1 MRTKH
6 RVLISA
12 RDPGAAGSVGPL
24 AEAFRSDGGLDVDIA
39 ASGQALRLLR
49 ARGKSPIA
57 FTFDDSLDCIQSGE
71 DPSHLLDEAK
81 RLIERARPDAVLVSL
96 STFGVGLDE
105 ALLAVARV
113 PTFAMQDFWGD
124 ANLGLGV
131 AAGLYFALDEYAAHL
146 TKDRWDLEALPVGSP
161 KHMSY
166 ADLDVV
172 KARAEAR
179 RTLGVDLDERIIG
192 YFGQSPAIPG
202 VEAAFRDL
210 VDAVE
215 KLEPRPTVLLREH
228 PKSQDVREQHAALVQ
243 ECGLTVADVTGSSFA
258 ESWLAASDVVT
269 TTLSL
274 CGLDHAYLSAYSP
287 QPIGS
292 VLYLMTNEEIRDYA
306 QQSFGLSHLP
316 TVNQGLGR
324 VATEP
329 ARLAE
334 QLELAL
340 GSSER
345 RSYFEASKRLGK
357 ADPCGTILATVTS
370 ALLDER
376 VPPAAR
382 SIR

>member
-1 MRTKH
+1 MSTKR

-24 AEAFRSDGGLDVDIA
+24 AEAFRGDGGMDVEIA
-39 ASGQALRLLR
+39 ASGEALRLLR
-49 ARGKSPIA
+49 TQGESPIA
-57 FTFDDSLDCIQSGE
+57 FTFDDGRDCVQIGE
-71 DPSHLLDEAK
+71 DPSHLLDEA
-81 RLIERARPDAVLVSL
+81 RGLIESTRPDAVLVSL

-105 ALLAVARV
+105 ALLAVAQG

-172 KARAEAR
+172 KTRDKAR
-179 RTLGVDLDERIIG
+179 RTLGADLDERIVG

-210 VDAVE
+210 VGAVE
-215 KLEPRPTVLLREH
+215 ILEPQPTVLLREH
-228 PKSQDVREQHAALVQ
+228 PKSQDVREQHAALLQ
-243 ECGLTVADVTGSSFA
+243 ERGLTVADVTGISFA
-258 ESWLAASDVVT
+258 ESWLVACDVVT

-274 CGLDHAYLSAYSP
+274 CGLDHAYLSPYSP

-292 VLYLMTNEEIRDYA
+292 VLYLMTNEEIRAYA
-306 QQSFGLSHLP
+306 QQSCGLPHLP

-334 QLELAL
+334 QLEQAL
-340 GSSER
+340 GSVER
-345 RSYFEASKRLGK
+345 KSYFEASKRLGK
-357 ADPCGTILATVTS
+357 ADPCGTIIATVTS
-370 ALLDER
+370 ALADSR
-376 VPPAAR
+376 VRSGAR
-382 SIR
+382 SIG

>member
-1 MRTKH
+1 MSTRR

-24 AEAFRSDGGLDVDIA
+24 AAAFRSEGGLDVDIA
-39 ASGQALRLLR
+39 ASGEALRLLR
-49 ARGKSPIA
+49 ARGESPIA
-57 FTFDDSLDCIQSGE
+57 FTFDDGRDCVEDGE
-71 DPSHLLDEAK
+71 DPGRLLAEA
-81 RLIERARPDAVLVSL
+81 RGLIERTRPDAVLVSL

-105 ALLAVARV
+105 ALLAVAQV

-166 ADLDVV
+166 ADLDIV
-172 KARAEAR
+172 KTRDEAR
-179 RTLGVDLDERIIG
+179 RTLGSDLDERIVG

-228 PKSQDVREQHAALVQ
+228 PKSEDVREQHAALLQ
-243 ECGLTVADVTGSSFA
+243 GRGLTVADVTGISFA
-258 ESWLAASDVVT
+258 ESWLVACDVVT

-292 VLYLMTNEEIRDYA
+292 VLYLMTNEEIRAYA
-306 QQSFGLSHLP
+306 RQSCGLPHLP
-316 TVNQGLGR
+316 TVNQGLGF

-334 QLELAL
+334 QLERELAL
-340 GSSER
+340 ATRLEPQKKPR
-345 RSYFEASKRLGK
+345 RGCPLRGF
-357 ADPCGTILATVTS
+357 VT
-370 ALLDER
+370 
-376 VPPAAR
+376 
-382 SIR
+382 